1 MTHVTEG
8 SDDTE
13 KDENDVEDVEAA
25 AEQAEQAAEDAERA
39 KSGAEDAQEAAET
52 QAERAEDAIELMAP
66 ADDPVIDPEVRHA
79 EAGVDEENP
88 FGVPGRRISRRSP
101 FIIGFSGGLGVL
113 LAFVVGLTIAD
124 TRQVL
129 VLILVAAFVAVG
141 LDPLV
146 TWLTHHGLSRGQ
158 AVLAVVVIALLV
170 LAGFIAAVA
179 PPIAHQS
186 TNLVHDAPSYVDRL
200 DRNATIARFDRRY
213 HIIAKVQ
220 ERARKGLSITAL
232 GGVFGVGKA
241 ILSAVGELFTVVIL
255 TIYFLANLPGIKRV
269 VYRAVPRS
277 RRARVG
283 LLSDEMLARVGGYV
297 LGNLATSLVA
307 GTTTFVWLLAWGV
320 PFPIALALFVAV
332 TDLIPLIGATIGAI
346 VVSAV
351 ALFHGVVPGVATI
364 VFFIVYQQF
373 ENYILQPRVMRRT
386 VDVAPLLTIL
396 AALIGAALLG
406 VLGAL
411 IAVPFAAAI
420 QLLVTEVLYP
430 RQDEA

>member
-1 MTHVTEG
+1 
-8 SDDTE
+8 
-13 KDENDVEDVEAA
+13 
-25 AEQAEQAAEDAERA
+25 
-39 KSGAEDAQEAAET
+39 
-52 QAERAEDAIELMAP
+52 MAP
-66 ADDPVIDPEVRHA
+66 PDDPVIDTEVRHA
-79 EAGVDEENP
+79 EAGVDEDNP
-88 FGVPGRRISRRSP
+88 YGVPGRRISRRSP

-129 VLILVAAFVAVG
+129 ILILVAAFVAVG
-141 LDPLV
+141 LDPAV
-146 TWLTHHGLSRGQ
+146 TWLTGHGLSRGQ
-158 AVLAVVVIALLV
+158 AVLVVVVIALLA
-170 LAGFIAAVA
+170 LAGFIAAIA

-186 TNLVHDAPSYVDRL
+186 TQLVHNTPSYVDRL
-200 DRNATIARFDRRY
+200 DKNPTIARFDHRY
-213 HIIAKVQ
+213 HIVAKVQ
-220 ERARKGLSITAL
+220 ERAKKGLSISAL

-269 VYRAVPRS
+269 VYRSVPRS

-283 LLSDEMLARVGGYV
+283 LLVDEMLARVGGYV
-297 LGNLATSLVA
+297 LGNLATSVVA
-307 GTTTFVWLLAWGV
+307 GATSYVWLLAWGV
-320 PFPIALALFVAV
+320 PFPVALALFIAV
-332 TDLIPLIGATIGAI
+332 TDLIPLIGATIGAAG
-346 VVSAV
+346 VSAV
-351 ALFHGVVPGVATI
+351 ALFHGLVPGIATI

-373 ENYILQPRVMRRT
+373 ENYLLQPRVMRRT
-386 VDVAPLLTIL
+386 VDVAPLLTVL

-406 VLGAL
+406 ILGAL